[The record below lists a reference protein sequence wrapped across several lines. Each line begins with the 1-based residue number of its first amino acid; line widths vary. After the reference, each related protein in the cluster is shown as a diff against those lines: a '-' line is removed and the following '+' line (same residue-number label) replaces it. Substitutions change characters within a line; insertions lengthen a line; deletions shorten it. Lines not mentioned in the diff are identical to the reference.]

1 MTKRQPTASEQH
13 KRLPKLP
20 PLKHLVHHTEPDGT
34 IHALCGHIW
43 TPGTSKKVSASNPLT
58 LCPACVAAHHLLDI
72 LP

>member
-13 KRLPKLP
+13 KQRPKLP

-43 TPGTSKKVSASNPLT
+43 LPGTGSIVAKTDPRIM
-58 LCPACVAAHHLLDI
+58 CPACVAARHLMDI